1 MRFWLTRRQIISY
14 LLVLQTWSTIS
25 VGVVF
30 KCNISS
36 SSVALDGKSCFVF
49 TDPRFVPAHTQLQL
63 AGHPLPLFG
72 AWLVWGFAENSCWL
86 LDVRLGLIQNSDA
99 A

>member
-14 LLVLQTWSTIS
+14 LLVLQTWSSIS

-30 KCNISS
+30 KYNISS
-36 SSVALDGKSCFVF
+36 PAGKSCPVF

-63 AGHPLPLFG
+63 AGHQLPLFG
-72 AWLVWGFAENSCWL
+72 AWLLWVFCRKQL
-86 LDVRLGLIQNSDA
+86 LVLDARLRLIQNSDA